1 MKPAFPSPSASFFGF
16 NLSIREGFL
25 WTSSAVELVTFD
37 GWLPSER
44 CENSPSLPGA
54 LLEPVMP
61 PPVAWCV
68 SDETLLDRP
77 AAPTPA
83 PAAPTPAVLWS
94 SSMLEPVGRP
104 PECTPGVSAAPV
116 VPDMALRW
124 LAPVTPAEEVLP
136 TPWLPVRPDP
146 VWSLPWWWAAAA
158 PVAPAR
164 PAPVA
169 APPRPLERRPS
180 SLLELLLRRR

>member
-25 WTSSAVELVTFD
+25 WISSAVELVTLD

-44 CENSPSLPGA
+44 CENSPCL
-54 LLEPVMP
+54 P
-61 PPVAWCV
+61 PPA
-68 SDETLLDRP
+68 P
-77 AAPTPA
+77 APA
-83 PAAPTPAVLWS
+83 PAAPIPVPVVLWS

-158 PVAPAR
+158 PVVPAR